1 MACLFSA
8 GRTQLDLFDQSNNSD
23 DTENEKICPRKKNY
37 LKKGLSSSPNLK
49 WVSYIVSVKLPPRE
63 LAP

>member
-23 DTENEKICPRKKNY
+23 DTENEKICPRKKK
-37 LKKGLSSSPNLK
+37 LFEEGTFFLS
-49 WVSYIVSVKLPPRE
+49 
-63 LAP
+63 